1 VFFCEIFGLFLDRC
15 LYGRIWRG
23 GIWRCEGIGVYLGV
37 IKRKEMEAKEC
48 KCVKCGKEA
57 VAFFPAVDIDIVG
70 FPYCRECLD
79 REKIKIWLMMGRKKD
94 ERTR

>member
-1 VFFCEIFGLFLDRC
+1 
-15 LYGRIWRG
+15 
-23 GIWRCEGIGVYLGV
+23 
-37 IKRKEMEAKEC
+37 MEAKEC